1 MNGKRMTGAAIVVLL
16 TATMALTQT
25 KDIQNK
31 TSERLVEERSAQ
43 LKSQVLREDVEIL
56 RRLLARAIA
65 ESYGLKADDPARIH
79 GHEGLFL
86 PWESNQSSILEGT
99 YLKGYGIVY
108 SVSLPVPPSEP
119 VPVRD
124 AGAAKP
130 LSDWERTRKE
140 LRGEQVDDG
149 PHGRGHKVALSGSLL
164 RVLAE
169 NGSHLTMLEPN
180 ENVSVT
186 VTIRNSLACAQCHA
200 VPGGT
205 MGGPGTGG
213 MRPGGTDVGPG
224 MMAPGGGMRMG
235 PGPGMAPG
243 MGTMP
248 GAAGPPGFGPTGP
261 PTSVGEGVPGLGV
274 RGPGGPDRG
283 SMAGSPGGP
292 GGDRRSDELD
302 VFAKTVREGR
312 GSQSDPEVENNLL
325 LGDLHLKQGRYPKA
339 IEAYQKA
346 LELTLNLLKEG
357 ERPGQVPAARFQS
370 LVTAMELYGKLGQA
384 NLGAGNA
391 DKAREALGKAAS
403 YARQVEKA
411 VSKDQEPE
419 KPKETKPTVPLPA
432 KLTITVSGKLLQ
444 AAAANK
450 TSPEEFRRQAT
461 VEYLK

>member
-31 TSERLVEERSAQ
+31 VSERLAEERSAQ
-43 LKSQVLREDVEIL
+43 VKNQVLREDVEIL

-65 ESYGLKADDPARIH
+65 ESYGIKADEPARIH

-149 PHGRGHKVALSGSLL
+149 PHGRGHKVALSDSLL

-180 ENVSVT
+180 ENVSIT
-186 VTIRNSLACAQCHA
+186 VTIRNSQDCAQCHA
-200 VPGGT
+200 VPGGKMGAPG
-205 MGGPGTGG
+205 MGG
-213 MRPGGTDVGPG
+213 MMPGGTGIGPG
-224 MMAPGGGMRMG
+224 MMAPGGGMMG
-235 PGPGMAPG
+235 PGMGMAPG
-243 MGTMP
+243 MGSMRGP
-248 GAAGPPGFGPTGP
+248 GDAAGPGMTGAPTG
-261 PTSVGEGVPGLGV
+261 GGGRPGSGAP
-274 RGPGGPDRG
+274 GPGGPR
-283 SMAGSPGGP
+283 PGGVPGSAGIP
-292 GGDRRSDELD
+292 GGDRRSDDPAD
-302 VFAKTVREGR
+302 VFAKTIREGR

-346 LELTLNLLKEG
+346 LDPVLNLLKEEG
-357 ERPGQVPAARFQS
+357 RPSQAPAARFQN

-403 YARQVEKA
+403 YARLVEKA

-419 KPKETKPTVPLPA
+419 QPKEKTPTVPLPA